1 VIAVYVSAKA
11 ESRAR
16 QNPEMRGI
24 GVPIPTLD
32 PPWPDGVKIAVVTSR
47 DVPQW
52 RRFAHEVAAAA
63 QPVGHSFPLA
73 EPPSGRY
80 GAEHD
85 RTAFLYRHA
94 DRACGYLC
102 LASRLVTGYRS
113 PSDGYRSA
121 THAERIIRP
130 CIMVVWV
137 DVQLRRHGI
146 ARQLAIRRCGTL
158 ASRHRAWCGPSRSLT
173 AAFSW
178 PRPSPLAACGSLITA
193 SKNTA
198 PFVDLPRSVQRL
210 DRGDRHQI
218 LHGTGELPV
227 QRDQPVGVE
236 LGQCHVL
243 GARRTATSGPITY
256 LAIENQF
263 PGCWAMRAPAS
274 EYGTSSPLI
283 GATVCPAQVVRDL
296 LLLG

>member
-1 VIAVYVSAKA
+1 VIAVYISAKA

-63 QPVGHSFPLA
+63 QPGGHSFPLA
-73 EPPSGRY
+73 EPSSGRY
-80 GAEHD
+80 GAEHA

-113 PSDGYRSA
+113 PSEGYRSA

-146 ARQLAIRRCGTL
+146 ARQLVDA
-158 ASRHRAWCGPSRSLT
+158 AVRHAGVTPSGLVW
-173 AAFSW
+173 AE
-178 PRPSPLAACGSLITA
+178 
-193 SKNTA
+193 
-198 PFVDLPRSVQRL
+198 PFT
-210 DRGDRHQI
+210 DRGYF
-218 LHGTGELPV
+218 L
-227 QRDQPVGVE
+227 
-236 LGQCHVL
+236 
-243 GARRTATSGPITY
+243 APITY

-283 GATVCPAQVVRDL
+283 GATVCPAQVVPDL

>member
-1 VIAVYVSAKA
+1 MDDGCAFASDAASSCPTSEHSAPAQLAQATSATAVYISATA

-63 QPVGHSFPLA
+63 QPGGHSFPLA
-73 EPPSGRY
+73 EPSSGRY

-113 PSDGYRSA
+113 PSEGYRSA

-146 ARQLAIRRCGTL
+146 ARQLVDAAVRHAGVTL
-158 ASRHRAWCGPSRSLT
+158 SGLVWAE
-173 AAFSW
+173 
-178 PRPSPLAACGSLITA
+178 
-193 SKNTA
+193 
-198 PFVDLPRSVQRL
+198 PFT
-210 DRGDRHQI
+210 DRGYF
-218 LHGTGELPV
+218 L
-227 QRDQPVGVE
+227 
-236 LGQCHVL
+236 
-243 GARRTATSGPITY
+243 AKAIT
-256 LAIENQF
+256 
-263 PGCWAMRAPAS
+263 PGGLWITDYS
-274 EYGTSSPLI
+274 
-283 GATVCPAQVVRDL
+283 
-296 LLLG
+296 